1 VRGGAALHARLDAGK
16 RPAAAQV
23 HGHRGADGPRPAA
36 HLHQRQHQGA
46 PGLQLRAL
54 RPLWRA
60 GRQRAAPARAPGRH
74 VRSHPVP
81 GGRLPQAPA
90 RPCACQCARPRSALR
105 AAGLRRH
112 RQGPGVQ
119 THFWGPEGEG
129 AAEGLRPGD
138 VLASNHPQLAGGS
151 HLPDITVITPVFNE
165 GRIECAPAAAP
176 PRIRDQPACRR
187 AGAAPQVLCGV
198 ARPPR
203 GRGRHHARVHA
214 PQQPPAGRGGRRHHR
229 VQACARGA
237 LPGGP
242 LPPVP
247 RARFWPACASC
258 TRQRHCHA
266 WRGPHGRQAKAAW
279 RL

>member
-1 VRGGAALHARLDAGK
+1 MRSRWAASCSAPPSASTSRSAWTSAARSSTPLA
-16 RPAAAQV
+16 RWSPTRRTCPCTWAPC
-23 HGHRGADGPRPAA
+23 PRPSGS
-36 HLHQRQHQGA
+36 R
-46 PGLQLRAL
+46 R
-54 RPLWRA
+54 
-60 GRQRAAPARAPGRH
+60 ARAPGACAALCLP
-74 VRSHPVP
+74 VR
-81 GGRLPQAPA
+81 ATA
-90 RPCACQCARPRSALR
+90 ER
-105 AAGLRRH
+105 AAHRRGLRRL
-112 RQGPGVQ
+112 RPGVQ